1 MEGEERGYKQGET
14 TTDGRRKRGREMVR
28 KGGRREGKD

>member
-14 TTDGRRKRGREMVR
+14 TTDGRRKRGRE
-28 KGGRREGKD
+28 GNGEEGR